1 MYVSNDSPPP
11 PLHAYEIPLFQTH
24 TIYATPEYPNPFPIS
39 HPPTRTPFPLIH
51 HHVQSQ
57 EEWATATAS
66 TFAASGEVANGSFRN
81 PARQTLKPHSVVAG
95 LPPSFQAAQAALKR
109 KYRHLRR
116 ALGKDGML
124 FADEIFEIRPLEGDI
139 WARSEIEVRGA
150 MSFRGGA
157 LLSELLT

>member
-1 MYVSNDSPPP
+1 MFYSPACLHLGELDPP
-11 PLHAYEIPLFQTH
+11 PLPRDSPLSS
-24 TIYATPEYPNPFPIS
+24 PFPYNRR
-39 HPPTRTPFPLIH
+39 PEPPFPPIH
-51 HHVQSQ
+51 DHIQSQ

-66 TFAASGEVANGSFRN
+66 TFVASGEVANDSFRK
-81 PARQTLKPHSVVAG
+81 PGGQTLKPHSVVAG

-139 WARSEIEVRGA
+139 WARSEIEVRYV
-150 MSFRGGA
+150 
-157 LLSELLT
+157 LVE